1 MFKPPIGRLF
11 CCPVFISS
19 FWVDNVVS
27 CNQAEEESRVNL
39 GSESETVEFKK
50 STGEHKEAL
59 QAISA
64 MLNKHGGGELYFGV
78 KDNGDV
84 IGQDVTD
91 STIRQVAGW
100 IADKIEPPISPT
112 IERLAPDDGRTYVR
126 VTFAGVEGPY
136 SADGRYFIRIGT
148 SNKAMTASELSTMII
163 KRDRARNPWDS
174 KSSGRPASDID
185 EKALRDLVR
194 LGNEAGRIPTGF
206 TSARNELDRLRLI
219 AADGTL
225 TNAADVL
232 LCEGRDLCPRMKL
245 GLFKTNT
252 KAQIADMRR
261 EQGPMLELL
270 DLAERYVVRNI
281 RSEVVIGKAGMR
293 RQEIPEV
300 PLEAIRETLANA
312 LCHRDYTTGTSVQVN
327 VFKDFVEI
335 VSPGLFPE
343 GDSPEKHLSGDANEF
358 HPRNPL
364 IAEAL
369 YKADVIEQYGTG
381 IPRIKEACEAAGV
394 SFKFEQTITSTV
406 VRFDLPG
413 AREDK
418 NAATLESAAAPI
430 EVPTLSENERIA
442 IDMAAK
448 HGKATP
454 KTLASQAQ
462 ISRKTAS
469 LVLKGLEK
477 KGVLRWSGKS
487 TMDPYQFYELPN

>member
-1 MFKPPIGRLF
+1 
-11 CCPVFISS
+11 
-19 FWVDNVVS
+19 
-27 CNQAEEESRVNL
+27 
-39 GSESETVEFKK
+39 
-50 STGEHKEAL
+50 
-59 QAISA
+59 
-64 MLNKHGGGELYFGV
+64 
-78 KDNGDV
+78 
-84 IGQDVTD
+84 
-91 STIRQVAGW
+91 
-100 IADKIEPPISPT
+100 
-112 IERLAPDDGRTYVR
+112 
-126 VTFAGVEGPY
+126 
-136 SADGRYFIRIGT
+136 
-148 SNKAMTASELSTMII
+148 
-163 KRDRARNPWDS
+163 
-174 KSSGRPASDID
+174 
-185 EKALRDLVR
+185 
-194 LGNEAGRIPTGF
+194 
-206 TSARNELDRLRLI
+206 
-219 AADGTL
+219 
-225 TNAADVL
+225 
-232 LCEGRDLCPRMKL
+232 MKL

-281 RSEVVIGKAGMR
+281 RSKVVIGKAGMR

-381 IPRIKEACEAAGV
+381 IPRIKETCEAAGV
-394 SFKFEQTITSTV
+394 SFKFEQTVTSTV
-406 VRFDLPG
+406 VRFNLPG
-413 AREDK
+413 ARGGE
-418 NAATLESAAAPI
+418 NAATPESATASIDA
-430 EVPTLSENERIA
+430 PTLSENERIA

-469 LVLKGLEK
+469 LVLKGLEE

-487 TMDPYQFYELPN
+487 TTDPYQFYGGLQLALRSTAKHCEALRSTALRSTAKHCEALRSTAKHCEALRSTAKSPAPKHCAPSKALRPRSAALYPLRSSAHQKRNVSSCRHPPNPQTVGSNPIPTTECSSRPSGGFFVARYA

>member
-1 MFKPPIGRLF
+1 MYV
-11 CCPVFISS
+11 C
-19 FWVDNVVS
+19 
-27 CNQAEEESRVNL
+27 
-39 GSESETVEFKK
+39 
-50 STGEHKEAL
+50 
-59 QAISA
+59 
-64 MLNKHGGGELYFGV
+64 
-78 KDNGDV
+78 
-84 IGQDVTD
+84 
-91 STIRQVAGW
+91 VAF
-100 IADKIEPPISPT
+100 S
-112 IERLAPDDGRTYVR
+112 
-126 VTFAGVEGPY
+126 GVEGPY
-136 SADGRYFIRIGT
+136 SADGRYFIRVGT
-148 SNKAMTASELSTMII
+148 SNKAMTASELSATII

-174 KSSGRPASDID
+174 QPSGRPASDVD

-281 RSEVVIGKAGMR
+281 RSKVVIGKAGMR

-381 IPRIKEACEAAGV
+381 IPRIKETCEAAGV
-394 SFKFEQTITSTV
+394 SFKFEQTVTSTV
-406 VRFDLPG
+406 VRFNLPG
-413 AREDK
+413 ARGGE
-418 NAATLESAAAPI
+418 NAATPESATASIDA
-430 EVPTLSENERIA
+430 PTLSENERIA

-469 LVLKGLEK
+469 LVLKGLEE

-487 TMDPYQFYELPN
+487 TTDPYQFYEFPN

>member
-1 MFKPPIGRLF
+1 M
-11 CCPVFISS
+11 
-19 FWVDNVVS
+19 
-27 CNQAEEESRVNL
+27 NL

-50 STGEHKEAL
+50 STGEHKEAM
-59 QAISA
+59 QAIAA
-64 MLNKHGGGELYFGV
+64 MLNKHGCGELYFGV
-78 KDNGDV
+78 KDDGEV
-84 IGQDVTD
+84 IGQEVTD
-91 STIRQVAGW
+91 ATIRQVAGW
-100 IADKIEPPISPT
+100 VSDKVEPPVSPT
-112 IERLAPDDGRTYVR
+112 IERFASDDGRAYIR
-126 VTFAGVEGPY
+126 VAFSGVEGPY
-136 SADGRYFIRIGT
+136 SADGRYFIRVGT
-148 SNKAMTASELSTMII
+148 SNKAMTASELSAMII

-174 KSSGRPASDID
+174 QPSGRPVSDVD

-206 TSARNELDRLRLI
+206 TNARNELDRLRLV

-232 LCEGRDLCPRMKL
+232 LCKGDDLYPRMKL
-245 GLFKTNT
+245 GLFSTNT

-281 RSEVVIGKAGMR
+281 RSEVVIGRTGMR
-293 RQEIPEV
+293 RQEVPEV
-300 PLEAIRETLANA
+300 PLEAIREALANA

-335 VSPGLFPE
+335 ASPGLFPE

-369 YKADVIEQYGTG
+369 YKADIIEQYGTG

-394 SFKFEQTITSTV
+394 AFRFEQTVTSTV

-413 AREDK
+413 SREAGKVVPSEARPSK
-418 NAATLESAAAPI
+418 SKGSSAFTEAELA
-430 EVPTLSENERIA
+430 A
-442 IDMAAK
+442 IDIARKGRRVTARALADAT
-448 HGKATP
+448 GVGRTKASE
-454 KTLASQAQ
+454 TLKA
-462 ISRKTAS
+462 
-469 LVLKGLEK
+469 LVERGALIW
-477 KGVLRWSGKS
+477 VGKS
-487 TMDPYQFYELPN
+487 VRDPHQYYRLPDES

>member
-1 MFKPPIGRLF
+1 M
-11 CCPVFISS
+11 
-19 FWVDNVVS
+19 
-27 CNQAEEESRVNL
+27 NL

-84 IGQDVTD
+84 VGQEVTD
-91 STIRQVAGW
+91 ATIRQVAGW
-100 IADKIEPPISPT
+100 VSDKIEPPISPT
-112 IERLAPDDGRTYVR
+112 IERLASDDSRAYVR
-126 VTFAGVEGPY
+126 VAFSGVEGPY
-136 SADGRYFIRIGT
+136 SADGRYFIRVGT
-148 SNKAMTASELSTMII
+148 SNKAMTASELSATII

-174 KSSGRPASDID
+174 QPSGRPVSDVD

-206 TSARNELDRLRLI
+206 TGARNELDRLRLV

-232 LCEGRDLCPRMKL
+232 LCEGDGLCPRMKL

-281 RSEVVIGKAGMR
+281 RSEVVIGRTGMR
-293 RQEIPEV
+293 RQEVPEV
-300 PLEAIRETLANA
+300 PLEAIREALANA

-335 VSPGLFPE
+335 ASPGLFPE

-369 YKADVIEQYGTG
+369 YKADIIEQYGTG

-394 SFKFEQTITSTV
+394 AFRFEQTVTSTV

-413 AREDK
+413 SREAGKVAPSEARPPVLKDPSVFTETELTAIDIARESGRVTAKALAD
-418 NAATLESAAAPI
+418 AAGVGRTKASETLKAL
-430 EVPTLSENERIA
+430 TERGALIW
-442 IDMAAK
+442 
-448 HGKATP
+448 
-454 KTLASQAQ
+454 
-462 ISRKTAS
+462 
-469 LVLKGLEK
+469 V
-477 KGVLRWSGKS
+477 GKS
-487 TMDPYQFYELPN
+487 VRDPHQYYRLPDEG

>member
-11 CCPVFISS
+11 CFPVFISS

-27 CNQAEEESRVNL
+27 CNQAEEGSRVNL

-64 MLNKHGGGELYFGV
+64 MLNKHGGELYFGV

-174 KSSGRPASDID
+174 QSSGRPASDID

>member
-1 MFKPPIGRLF
+1 M
-11 CCPVFISS
+11 
-19 FWVDNVVS
+19 
-27 CNQAEEESRVNL
+27 
-39 GSESETVEFKK
+39 
-50 STGEHKEAL
+50 
-59 QAISA
+59 
-64 MLNKHGGGELYFGV
+64 
-78 KDNGDV
+78 
-84 IGQDVTD
+84 
-91 STIRQVAGW
+91 
-100 IADKIEPPISPT
+100 
-112 IERLAPDDGRTYVR
+112 
-126 VTFAGVEGPY
+126 
-136 SADGRYFIRIGT
+136 
-148 SNKAMTASELSTMII
+148 
-163 KRDRARNPWDS
+163 
-174 KSSGRPASDID
+174 
-185 EKALRDLVR
+185 
-194 LGNEAGRIPTGF
+194 
-206 TSARNELDRLRLI
+206 
-219 AADGTL
+219 
-225 TNAADVL
+225 L

-293 RQEIPEV
+293 RQEVPEV

-381 IPRIKEACEAAGV
+381 IPRIKETCEAAGV
-394 SFKFEQTITSTV
+394 SFKFEQTVTSTV

-413 AREDK
+413 AREGK
-418 NAATLESAAAPI
+418 NATTLESTAASIDAPA
-430 EVPTLSENERIA
+430 LSEHERIA

-454 KTLASQAQ
+454 KGLASQAQ

-469 LVLKGLEK
+469 LVLKGLEE

-487 TMDPYQFYELPN
+487 ATDPYQFYELPN

>member
-1 MFKPPIGRLF
+1 M
-11 CCPVFISS
+11 
-19 FWVDNVVS
+19 
-27 CNQAEEESRVNL
+27 NL

-50 STGEHKEAL
+50 STGEHKEAM
-59 QAISA
+59 QAIGA
-64 MLNKHGGGELYFGV
+64 MLNKHGAGELYFGA

-84 IGQDVTD
+84 IGQEVTD
-91 STIRQVAGW
+91 ATIRQVAGW
-100 IADKIEPPISPT
+100 VTDKIEPPISPT
-112 IERLAPDDGRTYVR
+112 IERLASDDGRAYIR
-126 VTFAGVEGPY
+126 VAFSGVEGPY

-148 SNKAMTASELSTMII
+148 SNKVMTASELSTMII

-174 KSSGRPASDID
+174 QPSGRPVSDID

-206 TSARNELDRLRLI
+206 TSTHNGLDRLRLV
-219 AADGTL
+219 ATDGTL

-232 LCEGRDLCPRMKL
+232 LCEGDDLCPRMKL

-281 RSEVVIGKAGMR
+281 RSEVVIGKTGMR

-300 PLEAIRETLANA
+300 PLEAIREALANA

-364 IAEAL
+364 IAETL
-369 YKADVIEQYGTG
+369 YRADIIEQYGTG
-381 IPRIKEACEAAGV
+381 IPRIKEACETAGV
-394 SFKFEQTITSTV
+394 MFRFEQTVTSTV

-413 AREDK
+413 AREAGKDAPTEVRSSMREEFGAFTETEL
-418 NAATLESAAAPI
+418 AAIGIARESGRVTAKALAGAVGVGRTKASGTL
-430 EVPTLSENERIA
+430 
-442 IDMAAK
+442 
-448 HGKATP
+448 KA
-454 KTLASQAQ
+454 LAE
-462 ISRKTAS
+462 
-469 LVLKGLEK
+469 G
-477 KGVLRWSGKS
+477 GVLVWVGKS
-487 TMDPYQFYELPN
+487 VRDPHQYYRLPDKG

>member
-1 MFKPPIGRLF
+1 MKI
-11 CCPVFISS
+11 
-19 FWVDNVVS
+19 VS
-27 CNQAEEESRVNL
+27 N
-39 GSESETVEFKK
+39 T
-50 STGEHKEAL
+50 
-59 QAISA
+59 
-64 MLNKHGGGELYFGV
+64 
-78 KDNGDV
+78 
-84 IGQDVTD
+84 
-91 STIRQVAGW
+91 
-100 IADKIEPPISPT
+100 
-112 IERLAPDDGRTYVR
+112 
-126 VTFAGVEGPY
+126 
-136 SADGRYFIRIGT
+136 
-148 SNKAMTASELSTMII
+148 

-174 KSSGRPASDID
+174 QPSGRPASDVD

-281 RSEVVIGKAGMR
+281 RSKVVIGKAGMR

-381 IPRIKEACEAAGV
+381 IPRIKETCEAAGV
-394 SFKFEQTITSTV
+394 SFKFEQTVTSTV
-406 VRFDLPG
+406 VRFNLPG
-413 AREDK
+413 ARGGE
-418 NAATLESAAAPI
+418 NAATPESATASIDA
-430 EVPTLSENERIA
+430 PTLSENERIA

-469 LVLKGLEK
+469 LVLKGLEE

-487 TMDPYQFYELPN
+487 TTDPYQFYEFPN

>member
-1 MFKPPIGRLF
+1 MLKPPIGRLF
-11 CCPVFISS
+11 CFPVFISS

-39 GSESETVEFKK
+39 GSESEIVEFKK

-64 MLNKHGGGELYFGV
+64 MLNKRGGGELYFGV

-112 IERLAPDDGRTYVR
+112 IERLAPDDGRAYVR
-126 VTFAGVEGPY
+126 VAFAGVEGPY

-174 KSSGRPASDID
+174 QPSGRPASDIN

-232 LCEGRDLCPRMKL
+232 LCEGRDC
-245 GLFKTNT
+245 
-252 KAQIADMRR
+252 A
-261 EQGPMLELL
+261 
-270 DLAERYVVRNI
+270 
-281 RSEVVIGKAGMR
+281 
-293 RQEIPEV
+293 
-300 PLEAIRETLANA
+300 
-312 LCHRDYTTGTSVQVN
+312 
-327 VFKDFVEI
+327 
-335 VSPGLFPE
+335 PG
-343 GDSPEKHLSGDANEF
+343 
-358 HPRNPL
+358 
-364 IAEAL
+364 
-369 YKADVIEQYGTG
+369 
-381 IPRIKEACEAAGV
+381 
-394 SFKFEQTITSTV
+394 
-406 VRFDLPG
+406 
-413 AREDK
+413 
-418 NAATLESAAAPI
+418 
-430 EVPTLSENERIA
+430 
-442 IDMAAK
+442 
-448 HGKATP
+448 
-454 KTLASQAQ
+454 
-462 ISRKTAS
+462 
-469 LVLKGLEK
+469 
-477 KGVLRWSGKS
+477 
-487 TMDPYQFYELPN
+487 

>member
-1 MFKPPIGRLF
+1 MQ
-11 CCPVFISS
+11 SS
-19 FWVDNVVS
+19 
-27 CNQAEEESRVNL
+27 ESEGPQVNL

-59 QAISA
+59 QAMSA
-64 MLNKHGGGELYFGV
+64 MLNKHGAGELFFGV

-84 IGQDVTD
+84 IGQEVTD
-91 STIRQVAGW
+91 ATVRQIAGW
-100 IADKIEPPISPT
+100 VSDKIEPPISPV
-112 IERLAPDDGRTYVR
+112 IERLASDDGRAYVR
-126 VTFAGVEGPY
+126 VAFSGVEGPY
-136 SADGRYFIRIGT
+136 SADGRYFIRVGT
-148 SNKAMTASELSTMII
+148 SNKAMTASELSAMII

-174 KSSGRPASDID
+174 QPSDRPVSDVD

-206 TSARNELDRLRLI
+206 TDVQGELARLKLV

-232 LCEGRDLCPRMKL
+232 LCEGEDLCPRMKL

-261 EQGPMLELL
+261 EQGPIIELL

-281 RSEVVIGKAGMR
+281 RSEVVIGKTGMR
-293 RQEIPEV
+293 RQEVPEV
-300 PLEAIRETLANA
+300 PLEAIREALANA

-343 GDSPEKHLSGDANEF
+343 GDSPERHLSGDANEF

-394 SFKFEQTITSTV
+394 SFRFEQTITSTV

-413 AREDK
+413 SRSAVASKADSTEKTAQTVSLAIVDRASIAMRLASEKGRVTTKELAEATGVGRLTASRVLRELADEDK
-418 NAATLESAAAPI
+418 LEWVGSSPND
-430 EVPTLSENERIA
+430 PQQFYK
-442 IDMAAK
+442 AK
-448 HGKATP
+448 DD
-454 KTLASQAQ
+454 
-462 ISRKTAS
+462 TAS
-469 LVLKGLEK
+469 
-477 KGVLRWSGKS
+477 
-487 TMDPYQFYELPN
+487 